1 MVSALILF
9 FGFCHRVFIYL
20 FYPLILYWLG
30 FGVGN
35 LFVFTLYVVI
45 TVSKKYL
52 NIGLML
58 NFIKKNIWFYC
69 LKNIKNKETG
79 IEKEKEKMGAFF

>member
-9 FGFCHRVFIYL
+9 FGFFHRVFIYL

-45 TVSKKYL
+45 TVSEKYP

-58 NFIKKNIWFYC
+58 NFIKKKKKTSDFIV
-69 LKNIKNKETG
+69 
-79 IEKEKEKMGAFF
+79 

>member
-35 LFVFTLYVVI
+35 LFVYTLYVII

-58 NFIKKNIWFYC
+58 NFIKKKHLILLFKKY
-69 LKNIKNKETG
+69 
-79 IEKEKEKMGAFF
+79 